1 MDSPVGLYICDD
13 VCARFVCGRTTPLR
27 GTSGAPRTG
36 IRSCTRIQQRRK
48 IFSRQPV
55 FSFDTKA
62 PITDKESTLRRLGTT
77 ETRTDTYLEMSL
89 ADKAKVATVHYRA
102 YPAKRNGRSVVV
114 LEYWFYYVRDEYRV
128 RANIL
133 PIWAGGNHPND
144 LEHVHLV
151 LRQVQPGKFEIDEAL
166 ASSHEGKIPANRY
179 KYSEPG
185 HEGPTHFLVELGSH
199 ALAPDINEDGI
210 FTTGTDGNS
219 GSKLQWG
226 IRDKGYTWPR
236 YRSSFMTPRSGNS
249 VVFEEESAANSPGKT
264 EGAGETQVNSY
275 RLESVDS
282 LTMNFARLGLTGK
295 DLKKSFETPT
305 FWFPRM
311 FGRDNGRSKA
321 LLVPAPPRSGS
332 DSVGIQGVSSS
343 ERFLILGAALNTDE
357 PGFLVG
363 GRYAYLTRSLI
374 VPDFILETD
383 GILTRDK
390 NYISPQF
397 LLSYPF
403 DSFTRVMFGKSLVTD
418 SWSFSPRQWDTVGTI
433 EVRLG
438 NMRIS
443 ASARSLGPVRAVTKE
458 FRLYYALR

>member
-1 MDSPVGLYICDD
+1 VSALHAEVPVLSAETQAKLAQQFAPVLVFNSSEKFFPSSP
-13 VCARFVCGRTTPLR
+13 F
-27 GTSGAPRTG
+27 
-36 IRSCTRIQQRRK
+36 
-48 IFSRQPV
+48 
-55 FSFDTKA
+55 FSFDTEA
-62 PITDKESTLRRLGTT
+62 PLIDKETTLRRLGTT
-77 ETRTDTYLEMSL
+77 ESRTATYLNMNLDE
-89 ADKAKVATVHYRA
+89 KAKVATVHYRA
-102 YPAKRNGRSVVV
+102 YPARRNGRSVVV

-144 LEHVHLV
+144 LEHVHLI
-151 LRQVQPGKFEIDEAL
+151 LRQSGPGKFEVEEVF

-185 HEGPTHFLVELGSH
+185 HDGPTHFLVELGSH

-226 IRDKGYTWPR
+226 IRDRGYTWPR
-236 YRSSFMTPRSGNS
+236 YRASYMSPRQGNS
-249 VVFEEESAANSPGKT
+249 VVFGEEHAAKSSEKAEDTGES
-264 EGAGETQVNSY
+264 QVHSY
-275 RLESVDS
+275 RLESVDA
-282 LTMNFARLGLTGK
+282 LAMNFDRLDLNGK

-305 FWFPRM
+305 FWFPRI

-321 LLVPAPPRSGS
+321 LLVPAPPKTGG
-332 DSVGIQGVSSS
+332 DSVGILGVSSS
-343 ERFLILGAALNTDE
+343 ERFLILGTSLNTDE
-357 PGFLVG
+357 PGLLIG

-383 GILTRDK
+383 GIVTRDK
-390 NYISPQF
+390 NYLSPQF

-403 DSFTRVMFGKSLVTD
+403 DSFTKIMFGKSLVTD